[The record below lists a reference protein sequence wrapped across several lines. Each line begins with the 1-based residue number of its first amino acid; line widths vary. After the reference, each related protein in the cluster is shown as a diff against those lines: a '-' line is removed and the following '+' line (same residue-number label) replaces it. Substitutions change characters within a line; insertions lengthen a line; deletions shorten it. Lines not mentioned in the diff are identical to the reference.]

1 MTGMTRCPSGHRL
14 DDQDPVP
21 PLTASHV
28 GLNIPTDVAMSM
40 VRIAAAHHVSVSTT
54 VAVVLPRWM
63 DGIAVQGPDSLQA
76 QMPLSK
82 PAPMREVTLN
92 SRASPTCRESPEQL
106 RQSGEI
112 DYMKLTVKL
121 QVTYRKGPVWPMILA
136 IRRRWGSSISLST
149 ARIPYH
155 SLLSMA
161 HRPSAHPHDSHPH
174 TPWSRPRSS
183 LLQLFGPPPLGTVPP
198 FADVME

>member
-21 PLTASHV
+21 PLTASYV

-63 DGIAVQGPDSLQA
+63 GGIVVQGPDSLQA

-92 SRASPTCRESPEQL
+92 SRASFTCRESPEQL

-121 QVTYRKGPVWPMILA
+121 QVSK
-136 IRRRWGSSISLST
+136 
-149 ARIPYH
+149 
-155 SLLSMA
+155 
-161 HRPSAHPHDSHPH
+161 RPSLAYDLGDSSMVGLIDISQH
-174 TPWSRPRSS
+174 R
-183 LLQLFGPPPLGTVPP
+183 
-198 FADVME
+198 

>member
-63 DGIAVQGPDSLQA
+63 GGIAVQGPDSLQA

-82 PAPMREVTLN
+82 PAPMREVALN
-92 SRASPTCRESPEQL
+92 SRASLTCRESPEQL

-121 QVTYRKGPVWPMILA
+121 QVSKRPSLA
-136 IRRRWGSSISLST
+136 YDLGDLSMVGLIDISQHRENPLSQL
-149 ARIPYH
+149 
-155 SLLSMA
+155 SSMA

-183 LLQLFGPPPLGTVPP
+183 LLQQFGPPPLGTIPP